1 MLSGISV
8 LKNCMIFA
16 TFTPDKMRNNM
27 NKKTILFCGA
37 LLLAAVMAGC
47 KGKKNIEWSVM
58 ELPVSAFAM
67 PDDEIEVSYPVAS
80 GTKSADEINRQ
91 ITRTLTSFW
100 DNPGL
105 TVPEAVDSLLAE
117 RNAEELI
124 RHIPYSITTNSEV
137 YTYGKVASVI
147 LYPYVYLGG
156 AHGIGA
162 TLSLKFDTE
171 TGDLI
176 DLTELFADTA
186 ALSRVNRD
194 VFAQVHRSDPAY
206 FDGLFIPLEQLPLP
220 ENTAL
225 DSAGLHVFYNVY
237 EIAPYV
243 FGPTEYMIPM
253 QEIESLL
260 QQKTIGKK

>member
-1 MLSGISV
+1 
-8 LKNCMIFA
+8 
-16 TFTPDKMRNNM
+16 M
-27 NKKTILFCGA
+27 NKKICILFGSLLLMA
-37 LLLAAVMAGC
+37 LLAGC

-91 ITRTLTSFW
+91 ITETLTSFF

-105 TVPEAVDSLLAE
+105 TVAEAVDSLLAE
-117 RNAEELI
+117 RNREELI
-124 RHIPYSITTNSEV
+124 RHIAYSVMTDSEV
-137 YTYGKVASVI
+137 YSYGRVASVI

-171 TGDLI
+171 TGNLV

-186 ALSRVNRD
+186 ALSRMNRD
-194 VFAQVHRSDPAY
+194 VFAQVHRNDPAY

-220 ENTAL
+220 ENTAI

-253 QEIESLL
+253 NEIESLL
-260 QQKTIGKK
+260 NSKMVEKK